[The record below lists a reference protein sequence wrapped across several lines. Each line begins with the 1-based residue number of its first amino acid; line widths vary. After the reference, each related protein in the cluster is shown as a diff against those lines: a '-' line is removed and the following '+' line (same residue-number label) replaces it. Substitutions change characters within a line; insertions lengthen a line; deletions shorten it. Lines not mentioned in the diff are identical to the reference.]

1 MHHNGTQIWCR
12 LLTKISTKVN
22 ASDKL
27 LNNHAMEK
35 TANKAQKY
43 LLDNNCGD
51 LILNDHRTTK
61 PDDRIYASDIMMMF
75 LESERGQNVD
85 TGESNCTI
93 FDVSESLPSDDE
105 IKLTRNGFDA
115 LEEAI
120 KKANDNVR

>member
-1 MHHNGTQIWCR
+1 MAN
-12 LLTKISTKVN
+12 
-22 ASDKL
+22 
-27 LNNHAMEK
+27 

-61 PDDRIYASDIMMMF
+61 PEDRIYASDIMMMF

-93 FDVSESLPSDDE
+93 FDVIKSVCSCGRCEINVLSGICDICWNEKFPDE
-105 IKLTRNGFDA
+105 QTVL
-115 LEEAI
+115 
-120 KKANDNVR
+120 